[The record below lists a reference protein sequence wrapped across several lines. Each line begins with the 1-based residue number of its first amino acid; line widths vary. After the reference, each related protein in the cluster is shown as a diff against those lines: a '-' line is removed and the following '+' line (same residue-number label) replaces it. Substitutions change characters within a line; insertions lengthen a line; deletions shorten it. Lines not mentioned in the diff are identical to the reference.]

1 MMFRKQVI
9 LAGLLAVVVLTLP
22 ACTSTTHKS
31 GPSDTV
37 SVHQKV
43 RQDQLSDMSRED
55 ARRADAPATK
65 RRRPVSRDRLK
76 GQGVVDQP
84 GVPR

>member
-1 MMFRKQVI
+1 MMFRKQFT
-9 LAGLLAVVVLTLP
+9 LAALLAVVVLTLA
-22 ACTSTTHKS
+22 ACASTSHKS

-55 ARRADAPATK
+55 ARRADAPTAK

-84 GVPR
+84 RGPR

>member
-1 MMFRKQVI
+1 MTFHKQVF
-9 LAGLLAVVVLTLP
+9 LAGLLAVAVLNLA
-22 ACTSTTHKS
+22 ACTSTAHKS

-43 RQDQLSDMSRED
+43 RQDQLSNMSRED
-55 ARRADAPATK
+55 AARADAATAK
-65 RRRPVSRDRLK
+65 RRRPLSRDRLK

-84 GVPR
+84 RGPR

>member
-1 MMFRKQVI
+1 MTFHKPVL
-9 LAGLLAVVVLTLP
+9 LAGLLAVVVPTLA
-22 ACTSTTHKS
+22 ACTSTSHKS
-31 GPSDTV
+31 GLSDTA

-55 ARRADAPATK
+55 ARRADEPTAK
-65 RRRPVSRDRLK
+65 RRRPASRDRLK

-84 GVPR
+84 RGPR

>member
-1 MMFRKQVI
+1 MTFHKPVL
-9 LAGLLAVVVLTLP
+9 LAALLAVVVLTLA
-22 ACTSTTHKS
+22 ACTSTSHKS

-43 RQDQLSDMSRED
+43 RQNQISDMSRED
-55 ARRADAPATK
+55 ARRAEAPTAK
-65 RRRPVSRDRLK
+65 RRRPVSRDRRK